1 MMMRRP
7 GLIPALGWV
16 ILAVACGE
24 PQSPSTVHIA
34 TAIGEQH
41 DGTYNLGPVALHG
54 SFWNSCSPYAP
65 ELEASLGENL
75 AGLALAYNGDGSLC
89 DTCVTLKRANGKQ
102 VTARVITT
110 GETVGQNDIDLS
122 QKAFEALGGDDY
134 PRRMTWALVKCPNSG
149 GSGTPP
155 LLDQASLDGIES
167 QCTSA
172 AGDPTTLLQC
182 DFLFFES
189 EAGSAQQDVGASCG
203 GTQDGANGS
212 CGTTSDSGSTVDSL
226 IASCG
231 GGDNAACDE
240 LFFITPVGSKLEL
253 FGTTCGGRSQDELA
267 GSCETTLG

>member
-1 MMMRRP
+1 MTMRRP
-7 GLIPALGWV
+7 GLIPVLGWV

-89 DTCVTLKRANGKQ
+89 DACVTLKRANGKQ

-134 PRRMTWALVKCPNSG
+134 PRRMTWALVKCPNTG
-149 GSGTPP
+149 GSGSSPKIKYQFQTEANPDWTSLWVRGARLP
-155 LLDQASLDGIES
+155 LRTVEVRKNGK
-167 QCTSA
+167 
-172 AGDPTTLLQC
+172 
-182 DFLFFES
+182 
-189 EAGSAQQDVGASCG
+189 GSW
-203 GTQDGANGS
+203 
-212 CGTTSDSGSTVDSL
+212 
-226 IASCG
+226 I
-231 GGDNAACDE
+231 
-240 LFFITPVGSKLEL
+240 KLERGTDGTL
-253 FGTTCGGRSQDELA
+253 TDASGFGTAKFELRLTAYDGQVVTDAFERFSA
-267 GSCETTLG
+267 GAVLTSSHQFE

>member
-149 GSGTPP
+149 GSGSSPKIKYQFQTEANPYWTSLWVRGARLP
-155 LLDQASLDGIES
+155 LRTVEVRKNGKSSWIELDRGTDGTLTDASG
-167 QCTSA
+167 
-172 AGDPTTLLQC
+172 
-182 DFLFFES
+182 
-189 EAGSAQQDVGASCG
+189 
-203 GTQDGANGS
+203 
-212 CGTTSDSGSTVDSL
+212 
-226 IASCG
+226 
-231 GGDNAACDE
+231 
-240 LFFITPVGSKLEL
+240 
-253 FGTTCGGRSQDELA
+253 FGTTKFELRLTAYDGQVLTDSFDRFSA
-267 GSCETTLG
+267 GAVLTSSHQFD

>member
-149 GSGTPP
+149 GSGSSPKIKYQFQTEANPYWTSLWVRGARLP
-155 LLDQASLDGIES
+155 LRTVEVRKNGKGSWIKLDRGTDGTLTDASG
-167 QCTSA
+167 
-172 AGDPTTLLQC
+172 
-182 DFLFFES
+182 
-189 EAGSAQQDVGASCG
+189 
-203 GTQDGANGS
+203 
-212 CGTTSDSGSTVDSL
+212 
-226 IASCG
+226 
-231 GGDNAACDE
+231 
-240 LFFITPVGSKLEL
+240 
-253 FGTTCGGRSQDELA
+253 FGTTKFELRLTAYDGQVLTDSFDKFSA
-267 GSCETTLG
+267 GAVLTSSHQFD

>member
-1 MMMRRP
+1 MRRP

-149 GSGTPP
+149 GSGSSPKIKYQFQTEANPYWTSLWVRGARLP
-155 LLDQASLDGIES
+155 LRTVEVRKNGKGSWIKLDRGTDGTLTDASG
-167 QCTSA
+167 
-172 AGDPTTLLQC
+172 
-182 DFLFFES
+182 
-189 EAGSAQQDVGASCG
+189 
-203 GTQDGANGS
+203 
-212 CGTTSDSGSTVDSL
+212 
-226 IASCG
+226 
-231 GGDNAACDE
+231 
-240 LFFITPVGSKLEL
+240 
-253 FGTTCGGRSQDELA
+253 FGTTKFELRLTAYDGQVLTDSFDKFSA
-267 GSCETTLG
+267 GAVLTSSHQFD